1 MPAALPPLAGTATG
15 AEVAG
20 SRVHYLYFLSSFLL
34 LKTALSKEGR
44 MANAPAQEVF
54 DEIVANAIPLDE
66 WPTYIFTRV
75 FAAPAGAVEPQD
87 KLERQMLAVKASAKH
102 AMARQEHERAAA
114 LSGPTGAP
122 SDAPLA

>member
-75 FAAPAGAVEPQD
+75 YSPSGTASSTEALRDFKAHARADAKRRDAEGGGARD
-87 KLERQMLAVKASAKH
+87 
-102 AMARQEHERAAA
+102 
-114 LSGPTGAP
+114 SGDGAP
-122 SDAPLA
+122 KAA

>member
-1 MPAALPPLAGTATG
+1 M
-15 AEVAG
+15 
-20 SRVHYLYFLSSFLL
+20 HYLYFLSSFLL

-54 DEIVANAIPLDE
+54 EEIVANAIPLDE

-75 FAAPAGAVEPQD
+75 FAAPDGAVEPQD

-102 AMARQEHERAAA
+102 AMAAADA
-114 LSGPTGAP
+114 LSTDAVGPGGGRMRIALSLAHSSASVALSCP
-122 SDAPLA
+122 S